1 MSIKY
6 YSRVLTKEGVIRES
20 RYTEK
25 MLRRPGHVWVTRV
38 LPKLSANDEAQEEHE
53 HKHFNYVLL
62 PRHVIRDGSDMRVEF
77 VDFHDKAVVNIAPSE
92 YENIN
97 FDGSWANTFF
107 LIDPQ
112 NVTALPPLSQASPA
126 PDARWYGDEKNG
138 IFQRV
143 LWDEKKMIPLIAE
156 TGDRA
161 GTFFRRME
169 VKPQAALAKHM
180 PWEKL
185 QGYAQKEY
193 ADFLD

>member
-1 MSIKY
+1 MPGRKY
-6 YSRVLTKEGVIRES
+6 Q
-20 RYTEK
+20 
-25 MLRRPGHVWVTRV
+25 
-38 LPKLSANDEAQEEHE
+38 AEHAAGDDQ
-53 HKHFNYVLL
+53 
-62 PRHVIRDGSDMRVEF
+62 RH
-77 VDFHDKAVVNIAPSE
+77 AYPA
-92 YENIN
+92 
-97 FDGSWANTFF
+97 A
-107 LIDPQ
+107 
-112 NVTALPPLSQASPA
+112 PA